1 MSTCCRPSPVPY
13 MLGKKMCAL
22 LLLLPF
28 FCGCASMLPVGRSSA
43 ESPWQSFEAAKEA
56 FDKITPHQT
65 TRADLTELHF
75 DPFNT
80 PNVEILTYL
89 EIMERFMPNT
99 SITKEDLD
107 QGLQECIAAK
117 EECQAYEMKIHKTRA
132 ERHGSVFL
140 DLFQFKRKTHHTG
153 WEFSALLV
161 LKGDIVVYK
170 LWGGK
175 PKIDAE
181 IYRKNPLGPLQEPAD
196 AAKDAAVISTF

>member
-1 MSTCCRPSPVPY
+1 
-13 MLGKKMCAL
+13 MLRKKRYAL

-28 FCGCASMLPVGRSSA
+28 FCGCSTMLPVAKSSA
-43 ESPWQSFEAAKEA
+43 ESHWQSFEEAKAA
-56 FDKITPHQT
+56 FDKITPYQT
-65 TRADLTELHF
+65 TRSNLSELHF

-80 PNVEILTYL
+80 PNVEILSYL
-89 EIMERFMPNT
+89 EIIERFMPNS
-99 SITKEDLD
+99 SITQKDLD

-117 EECQAYEMKIHKTRA
+117 DKCQAYVMKLHKTQA

-140 DLFQFKRKTHHTG
+140 DLFKFKRKTHLTG

-161 LKGDIVVYK
+161 LKGDLVVHK

-181 IYRKNPLGPLQEPAD
+181 TYQKNPLGPLQEPAD
-196 AAKDAAVISTF
+196 AARDAAVVSAF